1 MFSLDQEISVSEY
14 TAARQWA
21 VAHGYTITQEGEKR
35 YKISLPSSPTSEEK
49 AAYVRAYRNALLKE
63 SDWTQ
68 LSDNALSETQKEKWA
83 QYRQSLRDISLQ
95 GNFPDVEWPVLSYD
109 DEKVQNAESI

>member
-1 MFSLDQEISVSEY
+1 MFSLNQEISVSEY

-49 AAYVRAYRNALLKE
+49 AAYVRAHRNMLLKE

-83 QYRQSLRDISLQ
+83 QYRQALRDISLQ
-95 GNFPDVEWPVLSYD
+95 GNFPDVKWPSLS
-109 DEKVQNAESI
+109 AENEDG